1 MTLLDRYIL
10 TGVLRGTLLVLL
22 VLLVLNSFVSF
33 IGQVDN
39 VGQGSF
45 TMADAIGYVLL
56 TMPTIVYDLLPI
68 ATLLGALLGLG
79 NLASHSELI
88 VMRAAGISPWRLT
101 RSVIIG
107 GGLVALIGILLGE
120 FIAPPAEQYA
130 KRERTMSL
138 NSQLTMGQGQSGW
151 IRDGNIV
158 INIEQLMTGDR
169 AGGIYVFTF
178 NDNRELRSIV
188 QARTASF
195 EDNGTWLLD
204 DSRKTEFGE
213 TGITASKDLQTAQA
227 TAVSAEILGLSVID
241 PDMLASRGLYDY
253 ISYLE

>member
-10 TGVLRGTLLVLL
+10 AGVLRGTVLVLL

-88 VMRAAGISPWRLT
+88 VMRAAGI
-101 RSVIIG
+101 
-107 GGLVALIGILLGE
+107 
-120 FIAPPAEQYA
+120 
-130 KRERTMSL
+130 
-138 NSQLTMGQGQSGW
+138 
-151 IRDGNIV
+151 
-158 INIEQLMTGDR
+158 
-169 AGGIYVFTF
+169 
-178 NDNRELRSIV
+178 
-188 QARTASF
+188 
-195 EDNGTWLLD
+195 
-204 DSRKTEFGE
+204 
-213 TGITASKDLQTAQA
+213 
-227 TAVSAEILGLSVID
+227 
-241 PDMLASRGLYDY
+241 
-253 ISYLE
+253 